1 VIDTLSRTLGFAP
14 GFMFVQDVPYFDF
27 LNRVRNEEDKL
38 RSLGLWEVPHPW
50 LNIFVPGSRIQDF
63 HDGVIN
69 GLLLNQTS
77 TSGVTLFYP
86 TNRNK

>member
-1 VIDTLSRTLGFAP
+1 
-14 GFMFVQDVPYFDF
+14 MQDVPYFDF

-38 RSLGLWEVPHPW
+38 RSIGLWEVPHPW
-50 LNIFVPGSRIQDF
+50 LNMFVPKSRVLDF
-63 HDGVIN
+63 HEGVIK
-69 GLLLNQTS
+69 GLLLNQTA

>member
-1 VIDTLSRTLGFAP
+1 MLTRTLGFAP

-38 RSLGLWEVPHPW
+38 RSLRLWEVPHPW
-50 LNIFVPGSRIQDF
+50 LNIFVPGSRILDF

-77 TSGVTLFYP
+77 TTGVTLFYP

>member
-1 VIDTLSRTLGFAP
+1 
-14 GFMFVQDVPYFDF
+14 MFVQDVPYFDF

-38 RSLGLWEVPHPW
+38 RSIGLWEVPHPW
-50 LNIFVPGSRIQDF
+50 LNMFVPRSRILDF
-63 HDGVIN
+63 HEGVIK